1 MSALL
6 SKDLRAKY
14 SVRSAPIRKDDE
26 VLVVR
31 GNQKNRDGKVVA
43 VRRSKYVIHVDKCTK
58 DKSNGQQ
65 VHIPINASNVIITKL
80 KADKNRDALLKRRGA
95 AKTTARKP
103 ESDKGQESM
112 LTVD

>member
-31 GNQKNRDGKVVA
+31 GSLKNRDGKVIA
-43 VRRSKYVIHVDKCTK
+43 VRRSKYVIHVEKCTK

-80 KADKNRDALLKRRGA
+80 KADKNRESLLKRRAA
-95 AKTTARKP
+95 AKSATRQTTA
-103 ESDKGQESM
+103 DKQDSM
-112 LTVD
+112 STVD